1 MNWNGLGDIRVLIA
15 DDDAFNRQLIV
26 ALLAK
31 VPNIKVIEASDGL
44 EALKILKQERISML
58 LLDYHM
64 PRMNGDEL
72 LREIK
77 EDMRLSKM
85 PVAIITT
92 DESEMRHLYELG
104 ADDFILKPFDFQ
116 ELRRCIYRH
125 VQKIGDNTICRVSL

>member
-1 MNWNGLGDIRVLIA
+1 MNWNSLGDVKLMIA
-15 DDDAFNRQLIV
+15 DDDAFNRQLII
-26 ALLAK
+26 ALLMK
-31 VPNIKVIEASDGL
+31 MTNIEVIEASDGI
-44 EALKILKQERISML
+44 EALKILKQESIDML

-72 LREIK
+72 LKEMKNEIK
-77 EDMRLSKM
+77 LSKI

-116 ELRRCIYRH
+116 KLRVCIYKH
-125 VQKIGDNTICRVSL
+125 VQKNKDSIRCKV

>member
-1 MNWNGLGDIRVLIA
+1 MNWIGLGETKILIA
-15 DDDAFNRQLIV
+15 DDDAFNRQLII

-31 VPNIKVIEASDGL
+31 ISNIKVIEASDGL
-44 EALKILKQERISML
+44 DALKILRQESIDML

-72 LREIK
+72 LQEIK
-77 EDMRLSKM
+77 MCRELSKI
-85 PVAIITT
+85 PVAVITT

-116 ELRRCIYRH
+116 KLRLCLYKHI
-125 VQKIGDNTICRVSL
+125 KKDEDGSLCRV